1 MTVVRRAEV
10 DGALSPQPDKGA
22 EGANSEKSRFPLPPR
37 RAYYRILRHA
47 VTIESDSNDL
57 LDIFDRD
64 YALFRTEGTQ
74 PASGLVFSVRLASAG
89 DGSLEVRD
97 DGPEHR
103 TIRCRRSLGG
113 SATAAAAYRALL
125 RELFAALEGFVIL
138 HAGVV
143 AADTRAVLL
152 AGPPG
157 VGKTTLALEL
167 VKAGMI
173 FFSDDFCPI
182 DRTRGL
188 VHPYPRS
195 AWVVGPQGTSGP
207 KVRPGK
213 KLLPSREYL
222 PSPAA
227 AKPCHPGLVI
237 LLDPGKGTDPLC
249 TLELGVA
256 PEGRGSLARDLESAG
271 PELRVEIPSG
281 SETGLR
287 VSYPSGRGLTPKVR
301 GILAR
306 HEDSIQDVFRD
317 DAVRPDFDRIPTLTA
332 LATHEAAFS
341 LLGDLKTPD
350 CSRSGARG
358 SSLSPTALLMELTAL
373 LGDAACHRM
382 AVGRLGEMRDLIL
395 GLAGR
400 SAGTRSRP

>member
-1 MTVVRRAEV
+1 MTAVRRAAAG
-10 DGALSPQPDKGA
+10 GALSPQPDKGSQTA
-22 EGANSEKSRFPLPPR
+22 KTPGARFPLPPR
-37 RAYYRILRHA
+37 RAHYRILRHS
-47 VTIESDSNDL
+47 VTIESDSDEFL
-57 LDIFDRD
+57 GIFDRD
-64 YALFRTEGTQ
+64 YALFRTQSPQ
-74 PASGLVFSVRLASAG
+74 PASGLVFSVRLAPPG

-97 DGPEHR
+97 DGPGYR
-103 TIRCRRSLGG
+103 NIRCRRSLGG
-113 SATAAAAYRALL
+113 GASAAAAYRALL

-143 AADTRAVLL
+143 ACDTGAVLI

-157 VGKTTLALEL
+157 VGKTTLVLEL
-167 VKAGMI
+167 VKAGMT

-182 DRTRGL
+182 DRTAGL

-195 AWVVGPQGTSGP
+195 AWVVGPQETGGP

-213 KLLPSREYL
+213 RLLPSKEFL
-222 PSPAA
+222 PAPSDAP
-227 AKPCHPGLVI
+227 PCRPGLVI
-237 LLDPGKGTDPLC
+237 LLDPGMGTDPVC

-256 PEGRGSLARDLESAG
+256 PEGRESLARDLESAG
-271 PELRVEIPSG
+271 PELRVELSAG
-281 SETGLR
+281 SEAGLR
-287 VSYPSGRGLTPKVR
+287 VSYPSGDGLTPKVR
-301 GILAR
+301 RILAR
-306 HEDSIQDVFRD
+306 HEDSLRDVFRD
-317 DAVRPDFDRIPTLTA
+317 DAVRPDFDRTPTLTA

-350 CSRSGARG
+350 CGRFGAQG

-400 SAGTRSRP
+400 PAGPRSRP